1 MISMTDL
8 CIFQL
13 FQFFISTLSF
23 LIVNNGI
30 NIRSYDIVINEFNI
44 AKEAKYITQISG
56 ISVNISPSL

>member
-8 CIFQL
+8 CIFKL

-23 LIVNNGI
+23 LIVINGI
-30 NIRSYDIVINEFNI
+30 NKRSYDIVINEFNI
-44 AKEAKYITQISG
+44 AKKAKYITQISG